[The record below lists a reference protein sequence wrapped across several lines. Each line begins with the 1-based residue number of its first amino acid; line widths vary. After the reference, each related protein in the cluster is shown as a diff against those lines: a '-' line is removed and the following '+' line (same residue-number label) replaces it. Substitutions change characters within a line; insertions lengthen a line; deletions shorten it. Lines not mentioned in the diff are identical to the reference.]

1 MKVDE
6 YLKVGLKN
14 EVSENLEGLMH
25 GLCKEGCHRLE
36 LFIKKEN
43 DTIVDCKFKA
53 TKRCKKL
60 LAVSDFLCE
69 ELKGKKSIDKNA
81 LKQKALE
88 HFKEEKEKDKIEN
101 RIDIFLNAL
110 DEAVGK
116 T

>member
-6 YLKVGLKN
+6 HLKSGLKN
-14 EVSENLEGLMH
+14 EVAESLEGFSH
-25 GLCKEGCHRLE
+25 GLCKEGCHRIE

-43 DTIVDCKFKA
+43 GVIEDCKFKA

-69 ELKGKKSIDKNA
+69 ELKGKKDIDKEA

-88 HFKEEKEKDKIEN
+88 HFKEEKERDKMLN
-101 RIDIFLNAL
+101 RIEIFLSAL
-110 DEAVGK
+110 DEALK